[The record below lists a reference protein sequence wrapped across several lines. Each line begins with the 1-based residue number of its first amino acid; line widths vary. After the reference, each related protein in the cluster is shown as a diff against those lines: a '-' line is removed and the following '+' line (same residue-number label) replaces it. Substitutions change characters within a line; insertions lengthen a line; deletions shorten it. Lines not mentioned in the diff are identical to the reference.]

1 MSLSIGS
8 MALVA
13 VLALAGCSE
22 SRSHFSLVSFHTHQ
36 AVEDRKQQSVK
47 AEKPHEIGWGERF
60 VKWWYGI

>member
-1 MSLSIGS
+1 MSLSIGA

-13 VLALAGCSE
+13 VLALAGCSG

-36 AVEDRKQQSVK
+36 AVENRKQQPV
-47 AEKPHEIGWGERF
+47 EVERPREVGWGEKF